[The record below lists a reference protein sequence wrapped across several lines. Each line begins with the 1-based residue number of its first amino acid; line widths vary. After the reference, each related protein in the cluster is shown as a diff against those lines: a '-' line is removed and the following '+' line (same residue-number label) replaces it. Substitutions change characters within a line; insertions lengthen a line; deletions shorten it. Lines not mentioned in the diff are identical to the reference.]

1 MKNIYYLF
9 ICLFI
14 FSCTTSNT
22 MYKAPENLIPKD
34 SMVSLLTDLYI
45 ASAAKNYK
53 NNLLKKENNYV
64 FLIYEKYKIDSTR
77 FNSSNLYYTS
87 KVEEYTVMLN
97 EIKSNIDSL
106 DSFYKRKRSIID
118 SVKRKIK
125 KPIKNLLIDKNDKL
139 LKLKPKKTKK

>member
-139 LKLKPKKTKK
+139 LKLKPKRTKK

>member
-1 MKNIYYLF
+1 MKNCYYIL

-22 MYKAPENLIPKD
+22 MYKAPEDLIPKD

-45 ASAAKNYK
+45 ASSAKNYK
-53 NNLLKKENNYV
+53 NNLLKKEKNYV
-64 FLIYEKYKIDSTR
+64 FLVYEKYKIDSTR

-87 KVEEYTVMLN
+87 KIEEYTVMLN

-106 DSFYKRKRSIID
+106 DSFYKRKRSIKD
-118 SVKRKIK
+118 SVKRKVK

-139 LKLKPKKTKK
+139 LKLKPKRTKK

>member
-1 MKNIYYLF
+1 MKNCYYIL

-53 NNLLKKENNYV
+53 NNLLKKEKNYV
-64 FLIYEKYKIDSTR
+64 FLVYEKYKIDSTR

-87 KVEEYTVMLN
+87 KIEEYTVMLN

-106 DSFYKRKRSIID
+106 DSFYKRKRSIQD
-118 SVKRKIK
+118 SIKRKTK
-125 KPIKNLLIDKNDKL
+125 KPIKNLLIEKNDKL
-139 LKLKPKKTKK
+139 LKLKSKRTKK

>member
-1 MKNIYYLF
+1 MKNIYYLL

-53 NNLLKKENNYV
+53 NNLLKKEKNYV
-64 FLIYEKYKIDSTR
+64 FLVYEKYKIDSTR

-87 KVEEYTVMLN
+87 KIEEYTVMLN

-106 DSFYKRKRSIID
+106 DSFYKRKRSIKD
-118 SVKRKIK
+118 SVKRKTK